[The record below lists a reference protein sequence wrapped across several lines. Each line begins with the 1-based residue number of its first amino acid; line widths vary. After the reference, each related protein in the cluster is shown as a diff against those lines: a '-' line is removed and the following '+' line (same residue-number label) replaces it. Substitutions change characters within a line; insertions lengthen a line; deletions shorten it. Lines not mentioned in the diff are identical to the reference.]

1 MEQYNE
7 ILKLKTMTRKRFTK
21 LLMGR
26 FRFSRNEAREITA
39 CVQWNKRRV
48 DDTNRSA
55 KYNLSGYREFPE
67 SYQSNWRRIHWFCF
81 VNLDKYGGFDY
92 CPHCHTVRPFVVS
105 RHPREMTVRGISFT
119 WVKTLPKCMYCSHEI
134 CSTKTTE
141 ANVQAMETAYM
152 EACLKFKEKY
162 YGRG

>member
-7 ILKLKTMTRKRFTK
+7 ILKLKTMTKKRFIK

-39 CVQWNKRRV
+39 CVQWNKRCS

-55 KYNLSGYREFPE
+55 KYNLSGYREIPE
-67 SYQSNWRRIHWFCF
+67 SYQRNWRRIRWTCTK
-81 VNLDKYGGFDY
+81 NEKYGGFDY
-92 CPHCHTVRPFVVS
+92 CPSCHTVRPFVVAH
-105 RHPREMTVRGISFT
+105 HPREMTVRGISFT
-119 WVKTLPKCMYCSHEI
+119 WVETLPKCMYCFCESHYA
-134 CSTKTTE
+134 KTAE
-141 ANVQAMETAYM
+141 ANARAMETAYM
-152 EACLKFKEKY
+152 EAYLKSKEKH